1 MSVTL
6 QGLSVRRGGALTLA
20 PVSLTLAPGLTAL
33 IGPNGAG
40 KSTLLQAMAGL
51 VPASGATRAPGPV
64 AYMPQDGGPP
74 AGLTLV
80 ETVMLGRLGA
90 LGLRT
95 PRTLAAEAA
104 ATLGRFGLGA
114 LQHRALDEVS
124 GGQRQ
129 LVFLAQALFRGPAV
143 LLLDEPTASLD
154 LRWSLI
160 VMQAARDWCA
170 ETGGVAVAAMHDL
183 TLAARFADAM
193 VCLSGGEIDAAGPPD
208 AVLTPERLAR
218 VYGVEAR
225 IGRDEDGRITVTPV
239 AGLKL

>member
-1 MSVTL
+1 VSVTL
-6 QGLSVRRGGALTLA
+6 EALSVRRGGALTLA
-20 PVSLTLAPGLTAL
+20 PVSLTLDPGLTAL

-40 KSTLLQAMAGL
+40 KSTLLQAIAGL
-51 VPASGATRAPGPV
+51 TPSTGAARAAGPI

-90 LGLRT
+90 LGLRA
-95 PRTLAAEAA
+95 PRTLVVEAA
-104 ATLGRFGLGA
+104 AMLDRFGLGA
-114 LQHRALDEVS
+114 LGHGTLDEVS

-129 LVFLAQALFRGPAV
+129 LVFLAQALFRAPAV

-193 VCLSGGEIDAAGPPD
+193 VCLCGGRVDAAGAPE
-208 AVLTPERLAR
+208 AVLTAERLAR
-218 VYGVEAR
+218 VYRVEAR
-225 IGRDEDGRITVTPV
+225 IARDEDGRIAVTPF
-239 AGLKL
+239 AGLGP

>member
-1 MSVTL
+1 MSVEIKA
-6 QGLSVRRGGALTLA
+6 LSVRRGGTLTLA
-20 PVSLTLAPGLTAL
+20 PVDLTLAPGLTAL

-40 KSTLLQAMAGL
+40 KSTLLQAIAGL
-51 VPASGATRAPGPV
+51 VPASGAARLPGPV

-74 AGLTLV
+74 AGLTLI

-90 LGLRT
+90 LGLRA
-95 PRTLAAEAA
+95 PLGLAAAA
-104 ATLGRFGLGA
+104 AAMLARFGLGA
-114 LQHRALDEVS
+114 LHYRTLDEVS

-129 LVFLAQALFRGPAV
+129 LVFLAQALFRDPAV
-143 LLLDEPTASLD
+143 LLLDEPTAALD

-193 VCLSGGEIDAAGPPD
+193 VCLCDGRIDAAGAPE

-218 VYGVEAR
+218 VYRVAAR

-239 AGLKL
+239 AGLGP